1 MRFLAILS
9 IPTVPDPR
17 ASLQQELH
25 PHFLLSLM
33 AKGLRKRMPIEI
45 LGVLNVVKQRTVRW
59 LLGQR
64 HFELQ
69 LFKPLG
75 QGGLGV
81 FVDLFPRLRF
91 AETRMRSIWK
101 LKQDDKVERLRKYS
115 VPLERISLNELRGL
129 NIFLHSSC
137 IFEQQTTSFYG
148 L

>member
-1 MRFLAILS
+1 MNCTWDSLPFYRFPLSHILGPVCNKS
-9 IPTVPDPR
+9 CTLIFSP
-17 ASLQQELH
+17 SLT
-25 PHFLLSLM
+25 
-33 AKGLRKRMPIEI
+33 ANGLCKRMPIEI

-59 LLGQR
+59 LFGQR

-101 LKQDDKVERLRKYS
+101 LKQDDKVERLRKCS
-115 VPLERISLNELRGL
+115 VHLERISLNELRGL

-137 IFEQQTTSFYG
+137 IFEQ
-148 L
+148 